1 MAELK
6 ERELKILS
14 ALSTVD
20 RADKANRNWTASRG
34 KPLEHRQDTNRVGQG

>member
-20 RADKANRNWTASRG
+20 RADKANRNWTASWRN
-34 KPLEHRQDTNRVGQG
+34 PTEHRQSSNRVK